1 MKAMIFAAG
10 EGTRLRPLTANCPKA
25 LVEVGGRPMLARV
38 LDAVKA
44 AGITDVVVNVHYLAG
59 QIIDWLD
66 KHDFGLN
73 IIVSD
78 ESDRLLDTGGGLLAA
93 RRWLDGSEPILLH
106 NADIC
111 TDLALNRMSLRG
123 DATLLV
129 SNRKSS
135 RRLVFSPDDMR
146 LCGWVNES
154 DGCTKGC
161 GDGLRRAFS
170 GIHVVSP
177 AIFPA
182 LERYAASIGSDVF
195 SLTPFYV
202 AEAAS
207 LRIYGTELNGY
218 RWHDIGDIAK
228 LAAANADFAG

>member
-10 EGTRLRPLTANCPKA
+10 EGTRLRPLTAHRPKA

-38 LDAVKA
+38 LEAVKR

-59 QIIDWLD
+59 QITDWLD

-73 IIVSD
+73 ITVSD
-78 ESDRLLDTGGGLLAA
+78 ESARLLDTGGGLLAA

-111 TDLALNRMSLRG
+111 TDLDLDRLSLRG

-129 SNRKSS
+129 SDRKSS

-154 DGCTKGC
+154 DGRTKGRT
-161 GDGLRRAFS
+161 DGLRRAFS
-170 GIHVVSP
+170 GIHLVSP

-182 LERYAASIGSDVF
+182 LERYAAAIGSDVF

-202 AEAAS
+202 ARASS
-207 LRIYGTELNGY
+207 LRIYGTVLTGY
-218 RWHDIGDIAK
+218 RWHDIGDIEK
-228 LAAANADFAG
+228 LAAANADFA